1 VSIGGKSI
9 GIERQDYMEK
19 LNYGLFERYK
29 SETGKEAIYNKQ
41 GATFHTLDYVN
52 WLESRVIRLELKGKH
67 ESE

>member
-1 VSIGGKSI
+1 
-9 GIERQDYMEK
+9 MEK

-29 SETGKEAIYNKQ
+29 NETGKEAIYNRQ

-52 WLESRVIRLELKGKH
+52 WLESQIAPERLKGKH

>member
-1 VSIGGKSI
+1 
-9 GIERQDYMEK
+9 MEPK

-29 SETGKEAIYNKQ
+29 SDTGKEAIYNRQ

-52 WLESRVIRLELKGKH
+52 WLESRVVRLESKGKH